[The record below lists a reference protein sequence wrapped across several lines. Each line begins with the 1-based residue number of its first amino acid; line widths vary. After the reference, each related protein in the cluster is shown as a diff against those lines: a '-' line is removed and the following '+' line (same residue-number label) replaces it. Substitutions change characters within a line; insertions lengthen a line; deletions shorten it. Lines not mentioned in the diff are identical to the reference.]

1 MTEIDKEREYFNNY
15 KIIVFDSNYEK
26 ELYKEANPDFDNDKN
41 TEERVEFVE
50 KRDNLSVERII
61 EIFLCK
67 DWFDKMNIDNVIL
80 QLRIILGTL
89 DKMIKYPTDFTGNIT
104 NEYFYIYHIL
114 HAILERFLDMNKDY
128 KRDNY
133 KWNFS
138 IPYFFKNKTLE
149 LLNHYKALK
158 KTIEEEAVNQ
168 EKINK
173 VKEEEQHKLLMKKKI
188 NDYHKEK
195 RPCSNCNKLVSVSN
209 MATHRRSDSCIHFS
223 KNEEKEE
230 KPIKTRTEYMNEKLP
245 CQFCNKLVS
254 RSNMPKHNKTD
265 SCITIR
271 NILLTT
277 NKDKDIDLEI

>member
-1 MTEIDKEREYFNNY
+1 MTEIDKEREYFNNFQY
-15 KIIVFDSNYEK
+15 IVFDSDYEK
-26 ELYKEANPDFDNDKN
+26 QEHIIANPDFDNDKN
-41 TEERVEFVE
+41 IEERVEFIE

-67 DWFDKMNIDNVIL
+67 DWFDKMNIDNVII

-89 DKMIKYPTDFTGNIT
+89 NEMIKYPTCFTGNIT
-104 NEYFYIYHIL
+104 NGNFYQYHIL

-128 KRDNY
+128 NRDNY

-149 LLNHYKALK
+149 LLNHYNALK

-173 VKEEEQHKLLMKKKI
+173 AKEEEQHTLLMKQKI

-195 RPCSNCNKLVSVSN
+195 RPCSNCNKLVSVRN
-209 MATHRRSDSCIHFS
+209 MAIHRKSDSCINFS
-223 KNEEKEE
+223 ENEEKEE

-245 CQFCNKLVS
+245 CQFCNKPVS
-254 RSNMPKHNKTD
+254 RSNMPKHNKTH

-271 NILLTT
+271 NILLTN